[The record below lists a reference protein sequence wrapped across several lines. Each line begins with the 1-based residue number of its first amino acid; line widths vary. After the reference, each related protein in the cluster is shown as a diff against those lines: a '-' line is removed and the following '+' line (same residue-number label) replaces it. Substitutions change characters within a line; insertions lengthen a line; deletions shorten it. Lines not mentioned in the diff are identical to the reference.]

1 MAEEVPAGAD
11 GVIFLPYL
19 SGERTPYSD
28 VNARGTFIG
37 LDQRHDRRHLARAV
51 FEGVTHG
58 LAQCLDLVRAAG
70 VEPETVRL
78 SGGGAKSP
86 LWRQT
91 CADLFGV
98 PTTTTTTTE
107 GTACGAAILAA
118 VGAGAFPSIEDACQA
133 TVSEVD
139 RTDAGPNAAVLAAR
153 HSIYERL
160 YPALKPLFPAIA
172 DDA

>member
-1 MAEEVPAGAD
+1 M
-11 GVIFLPYL
+11 
-19 SGERTPYSD
+19 
-28 VNARGTFIG
+28 
-37 LDQRHDRRHLARAV
+37 
-51 FEGVTHG
+51 THG
-58 LAQCLDLVRAAG
+58 LAQCLDLVRATG
-70 VEPETVRL
+70 VDPESVRL

-118 VGAGAFPSIEDACQA
+118 VGAGAFDDVEDACRR
-133 TVSEVD
+133 TVAEVD
-139 RTDAGPNAAVLAAR
+139 RTEAGPNASVLAAR
-153 HSIYERL
+153 HAIYERL

-172 DDA
+172 EDA